1 MNGVAQFMEPI
12 FDWTWTSSLY
22 ASVLILLVFLVQF
35 AFGKWLPVR
44 WRYLLGLLVL
54 LRLILPAA
62 PESKWSVFNLS
73 KHFAPAGPPSAVP
86 AAPQGENVPNSY
98 RALRPLTRPPATL
111 SPGGGEGRGEGV
123 HGQETPAGI
132 STLPESASFPRE
144 EAGEAIDWMT
154 AAQIAWLLG
163 LAGSLLV
170 AVWQHGRFANWI
182 SGLPALRNER
192 VDSLLNHC
200 KELMNVRR
208 EVVVVSTPGLGT
220 PALFGFYKPR
230 LLLPEGTLEKL
241 DDRELRMVF
250 LHELAHVRR
259 GDILLNWAMILIRAL
274 HWFNPLVWLAMKRLR
289 ADRELVCDAMVLSHL
304 AADDRPVY
312 GNTLIKL
319 LDDFSGAGFCPS
331 LVPVINNKSEIKRR
345 VTMIA
350 KFKTPGRG
358 AVLASAAVVVAL
370 CGFTFTRAAVNQQ
383 KPLSGET
390 PAKPGDGPTAANHGN
405 RGIDILQERAA
416 AMNDQIRA
424 AEAKLDEL
432 CRELRIS
439 VDGTPPGFLT
449 PETVRRLES
458 ERITVQADYAGK
470 AGLLESL
477 KRINAEKGVS
487 ELRKLI
493 PTVAPDE
500 ILSRLL
506 QELAITEATLV
517 RLRVNYG
524 EEHPEVKA
532 VAAMQSDL
540 SKKVDQR
547 IEGILSGLELKVAA
561 AKAQLDSLAK
571 SVSDAKGQ
579 DAEMTAQYRPY
590 FREKREL
597 DNLQKVRD
605 AVVLRIL
612 QETVDADLRPSQ

>member
-1 MNGVAQFMEPI
+1 MNGAAQFLEAI
-12 FDWTWTSSLY
+12 FGWTWRSSLY
-22 ASVLILLVFLVQF
+22 ASVLILLVFFVQF

-44 WRYLLGLLVL
+44 WRYMLGLLVV

-73 KHFAPAGPPSAVP
+73 KHFASMNPRMS
-86 AAPQGENVPNSY
+86 S
-98 RALRPLTRPPATL
+98 
-111 SPGGGEGRGEGV
+111 SPGLRSPSVPLGVRGS
-123 HGQETPAGI
+123 HGQATKTDI
-132 STLPESASFPRE
+132 SGLSGLAWSAAKEARE
-144 EAGEAIDWMT
+144 PINWMT
-154 AAQIAWLLG
+154 LTQVAWLAG
-163 LAGSLLV
+163 LAGSLLFV
-170 AVWQHGRFANWI
+170 GWQHARFARRVR
-182 SGLPALRNER
+182 SLRPLQDDG
-192 VDSLLNHC
+192 VCSLLC
-200 KELMNVRR
+200 ECRKLMNVRR

-220 PALFGFYKPR
+220 PALFGFRKPR
-230 LLLPEGTLEKL
+230 LLLPEGTLGRLE
-241 DDRELRMVF
+241 DRELRMVF

-259 GDILLNWAMILIRAL
+259 GDILLNWAIILVRAL

-289 ADRELVCDAMVLSHL
+289 ADRELVCDAMVMARL
-304 AADDRPVY
+304 AADERPVY

-350 KFKTPGRG
+350 KFKTPGRV

-370 CGFTFTRAAVNQQ
+370 CGFTFTRAATNQQ
-383 KPLSGET
+383 KPPSGET
-390 PAKPGDGPTAANHGN
+390 PAKPGDGRAAANHERM
-405 RGIDILQERAA
+405 RGERSIDILRERAA
-416 AMNDQIRA
+416 AMNDQIRN

-432 CRELRIS
+432 RSKLQIS
-439 VDGTPPGFLT
+439 DNIADGAPHGFFT

-458 ERITVQADYAGK
+458 ERITVQADYAGR
-470 AGLLESL
+470 AELLKNL

-506 QELAITEATLV
+506 QEIAITEATLV

-561 AKAQLDSLAK
+561 TKAQLDSLAK

-579 DAEMTAQYRPY
+579 DAEMSAQYRPY
-590 FREKREL
+590 FRQKREL

-605 AVVLRIL
+605 AVILRIL
-612 QETVDADLRPSQ
+612 QETVDADLRPSQTPGNQ